1 MSNMLLMLGITIGLF
16 AIGDILGIATKAKVS
31 SIFVA
36 LILFLILFMTNMIP
50 QDIINLAG
58 LTQVGRWASP
68 ILVFGM
74 GTMVNLKQLKDEW
87 RTVVLAIISM
97 FVAAISVLAIIPI
110 IGKETAIVSIP
121 IINGGIVATN
131 IMVNGALEKGL
142 TIAAAFGTLVYA
154 IQKFVGTPPASFF
167 GLKEANKILEEY
179 RNSKISEEL
188 TEQAESSIKKELKQ
202 KINFS
207 DKNKV
212 YFTPFVCFAIAV
224 FGAYIGILLQDLTG
238 VNNSIWC
245 LFLGATLSYFGVVPE
260 KILDHGKSSGFV
272 TMVVFAGIIPSL
284 AKITPNELM
293 TLSWQLV
300 VVFIAVIVG
309 SYIFMC
315 VLPTWKIVG
324 SKNIAMGISMA
335 QLLGFPATYL
345 IANEIATAVA
355 KNEEEHQIVMKK
367 IAPAYVVSGLATVTT
382 LSILVAGYF
391 IGHL

>member
-1 MSNMLLMLGITIGLF
+1 MKEMLLMLTITIGLF
-16 AIGDILGIATKAKVS
+16 AIGDILGIATKAKLS

-36 LILFLILFMTNMIP
+36 LILFLALFMTGTIP
-50 QDIINLAG
+50 HDIINLAG

-68 ILVFGM
+68 VLVFGM

-87 RTVVLAIISM
+87 RTVLLAMVSM
-97 FVAAISVLAIIPI
+97 GVAVVSVLAVSPFV
-110 IGKETAIVSIP
+110 GKDAAIVSIP

-142 TIAAAFGTLVYA
+142 PIAAAFGTLVYA

-167 GLKEANKILEEY
+167 GIKEAHRILDDY
-179 RNSKISEEL
+179 RNNKDSYA
-188 TEQAESSIKKELKQ
+188 EQKESREKGEKAKGETFAERK
-202 KINFS
+202 
-207 DKNKV
+207 KV

-224 FGAYIGILLQDLTG
+224 LGAYVSMLLQGVTG
-238 VNNSIWC
+238 VNSTIWC
-245 LFLGATLSYFGVVPE
+245 LFLGAALSYLGYIPE

-284 AKITPNELM
+284 AKITPGELF

-300 VVFIAVIVG
+300 IVFAAVVIG

-355 KNEEEHQIVMKK
+355 ENEEEHQVIMKK

-382 LSILVAGYF
+382 LSILVAGHFVSYM
-391 IGHL
+391 